1 MTISISAEA
10 FWTSIEDAW
19 AAAAQ
24 TLPEA
29 DRPSIAAARSTLV
42 SPTASSEDRLA
53 AVSTLDKA
61 ERAFLDATR
70 TYLGTLTQGD
80 LGQWDE
86 HCAQALYAID
96 TAAIHEVLD
105 GSDDGFLYTRGFV
118 VSQGRKYWELVKED
132 VETYGVDGAENESFC
147 YIAAHFCNDKFGEWP
162 KASVS
167 RESCSNAEGWKD
179 V

>member
-1 MTISISAEA
+1 MTISISAER

-19 AAAAQ
+19 TAAAQ

-29 DRPSIAAARSTLV
+29 DQSSISSARSTLI
-42 SPTASSEDRLA
+42 SPDAAPEDRLA

-61 ERAFLDATR
+61 EPAFLEAIR
-70 TYLGTLTQGD
+70 TYLSMLTQGD
-80 LGQWDE
+80 IAQWDE

-118 VSQGRKYWELVKED
+118 VSQGKKYWQLVKED
-132 VETYGVDGAENESFC
+132 VETYGIDGAECESFC
-147 YIAAHFCNDKFGEWP
+147 YIAAHYANEKFGEWP

-179 V
+179 A